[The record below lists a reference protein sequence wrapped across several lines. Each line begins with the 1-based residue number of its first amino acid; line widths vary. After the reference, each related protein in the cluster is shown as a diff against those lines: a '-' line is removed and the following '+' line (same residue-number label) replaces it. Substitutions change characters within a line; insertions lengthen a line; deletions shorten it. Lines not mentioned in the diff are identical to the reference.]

1 MLAPGGFYIPRRI
14 IMDEMISLWLNIATV
29 LVMVGFVTYLS
40 LLPYTT
46 FFGDD
51 E

>member
-1 MLAPGGFYIPRRI
+1 
-14 IMDEMISLWLNIATV
+14 MDEMISLWLNIATV